1 MLDNQCYNTGKRG
14 SFKDQKEGEMP
25 PIFKALASIAAWTL
39 FIAGWLFALTN
50 LVFGILTGVLF
61 TVGAE
66 GWVEVFAYFVLA
78 IVCAT
83 LSVVVMRL
91 RQKME

>member
-1 MLDNQCYNTGKRG
+1 
-14 SFKDQKEGEMP
+14 MP
-25 PIFKALASIAAWTL
+25 PIFKALATIAAWVL
-39 FIAGWLFALTN
+39 FISAWLFALTN
-50 LVFGILTGVLF
+50 LAISILTGVLW

-66 GWVEVFAYFVLA
+66 GAWEVFAYFVLA
-78 IVCAT
+78 IVCTT

>member
-1 MLDNQCYNTGKRG
+1 
-14 SFKDQKEGEMP
+14 MP
-25 PIFKALASIAAWTL
+25 PIFKALATIGAWTL
-39 FIAGWLFALTN
+39 FIVGWIFGLTT
-50 LVFGILTGVLF
+50 LIIAITKGVLF

-66 GWVEVFAYFVLA
+66 GWAEVFAYFVLA
-78 IVCAT
+78 IVCIT

>member
-1 MLDNQCYNTGKRG
+1 
-14 SFKDQKEGEMP
+14 MP
-25 PIFKALASIAAWTL
+25 PIFKALATIAAWTL

-50 LVFGILTGVLF
+50 LVFGIYTGVLF
-61 TVGAE
+61 TVGAK
-66 GWVEVFAYFVLA
+66 GWAEVFAYFVLA

>member
-1 MLDNQCYNTGKRG
+1 LYNIGTELKG
-14 SFKDQKEGEMP
+14 GEMP
-25 PIFKALASIAAWTL
+25 TIFKALATIGAWTL
-39 FIAGWLFALTN
+39 FIAGWLFALIN
-50 LVFGILTGVLF
+50 LAIGILTGVLF

-78 IVCAT
+78 IACIP